1 MWAGWNE
8 TLRMKFSNDRSLMA
22 SQEERSSEEG
32 EGLEE
37 ALLFQNLGSGW
48 SPATWG
54 WGAATAG
61 TWTLVA
67 SAWETEAQVAEVAIS
82 TQSSNSCSFV

>member
-22 SQEERSSEEG
+22 SQEECSSEEG
-32 EGLEE
+32 E

-48 SPATWG
+48 SAATWG
-54 WGAATAG
+54 QGAATTG

-67 SAWETEAQVAEVAIS
+67 SASETEAWVAEVAIS
-82 TQSSNSCSFV
+82 TQSSNSWSFI